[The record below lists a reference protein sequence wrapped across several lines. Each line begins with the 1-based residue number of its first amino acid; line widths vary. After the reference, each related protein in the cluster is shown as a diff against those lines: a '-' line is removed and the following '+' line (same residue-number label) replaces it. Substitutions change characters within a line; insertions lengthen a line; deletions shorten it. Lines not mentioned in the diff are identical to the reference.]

1 MSISITIAS
10 LRMRSPVI
18 LSSGVLGSRYGTIN
32 RVIKNTLVGAVVTKT
47 FTKEPREGYLTPI
60 VAYTEAGLVNAVGLA
75 NPGID
80 NLKEILLNI
89 VKEVPVIVSI
99 ASSTPREFAEMSIK
113 AEEAGADAVELNLS
127 CPHVKGHG
135 LEVGQ
140 DPKYVREIVEN
151 VKSVLKIPVFAKLGL
166 NDKVIESAKEAEKA
180 GVDAITAINSVRAM
194 VIDIYA
200 KKPVLSNKYGG
211 LSGPAIHPIAV
222 RVVYDLYKNIEVP
235 IIGVGGITK
244 WEDAVELI
252 LAGASAI
259 AVASAIALKGISVIN
274 EIVEGIVSYL
284 RSEGYSSL
292 EEIIGLAH
300 KN

>member
-1 MSISITIAS
+1 MDISITIAGLS
-10 LRMRSPVI
+10 LRTPVI
-18 LSSGVLGSRYGTIN
+18 LASGVLGSRYGTIN
-32 RVIKNTLVGAVVTKT
+32 RVIKDTFVGAIVTKT

-80 NLKEILLNI
+80 NLKEILSNVI
-89 VKEVPVIVSI
+89 KEVPVIVSI
-99 ASSTPREFAEMSIK
+99 ASSTPKEFTEMSVK

-135 LEVGQ
+135 LEIGQ
-140 DPKYVREIVEN
+140 DPKYVKEIVESA
-151 VKSVLKIPVFAKLGL
+151 KSVLKIPVFAKLGF
-166 NDKVIESAKEAEKA
+166 NDKVVEVAKEAEKA
-180 GVDAITAINSVRAM
+180 GVDAIVAINSVKAM

-222 RVVYDLYKNIEVP
+222 RIVYDLYENVEVP
-235 IIGVGGITK
+235 IVGVGGITK
-244 WEDAVELI
+244 WEDAIELI
-252 LAGASAI
+252 LAGASSVAI
-259 AVASAIALKGISVIN
+259 ASAIAIKGINVIN
-274 EIVEGIVSYL
+274 EVVNGIISYL
-284 RSEGYSSL
+284 ESEGYRSL
-292 EEIIGLAH
+292 KEIIGLAH